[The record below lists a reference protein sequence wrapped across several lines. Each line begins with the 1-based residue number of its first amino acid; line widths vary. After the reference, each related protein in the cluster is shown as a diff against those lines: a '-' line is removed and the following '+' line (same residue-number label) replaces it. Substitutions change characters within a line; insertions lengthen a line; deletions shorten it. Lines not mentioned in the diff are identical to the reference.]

1 MMVKESVEEFIQEL
15 ASGMPTPGGG
25 SAAALGGAMAASLA
39 EMVCNLT
46 IGKEKYE
53 DVQEEVKSEKEKLAL
68 CRERLVEIVDE
79 DAGAFD
85 RVMEAFR
92 MPKGNEEE
100 KERRAAAIQEAFK
113 LAASVPME
121 TAEKCM
127 EVLEHAVV
135 VAGIGNKNSITD
147 AGSSALLAHASL
159 NAALLNVRINLS
171 GIKDEGFVEKMTA
184 RVKELQGRADEKL
197 AYAKEIVEEGL

>member
-1 MMVKESVEEFIQEL
+1 MMVDESMGQFIQKL
-15 ASGMPTPGGG
+15 ASGSPTPGGG
-25 SAAALGGAMAASLA
+25 SAAALAGAMAASLS

-46 IGKEKYE
+46 IGKEKYAS
-53 DVQEEVKSEKEKLAL
+53 VQNRMEEEGKKLAL

-92 MPKGNEEE
+92 MPKNSEGE
-100 KERRAAAIQEAFK
+100 KAARAEAIQSAYK

-121 TAEKCM
+121 TAGKCM
-127 EVLEHAVV
+127 EVLERAVV
-135 VAGIGNKNSITD
+135 VAQLGNKNSITD

-171 GIKDEGFVEKMTA
+171 GIKDEAFRNDMEKKAEDMM
-184 RVKELQGRADEKL
+184 RRADEKL
-197 AYAKEIVEEGL
+197 KEAAKIVEGQI